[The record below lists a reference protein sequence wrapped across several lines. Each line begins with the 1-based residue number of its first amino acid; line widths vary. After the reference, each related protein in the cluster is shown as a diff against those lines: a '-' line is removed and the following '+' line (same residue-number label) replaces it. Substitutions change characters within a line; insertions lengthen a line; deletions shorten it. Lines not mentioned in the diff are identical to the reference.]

1 MRALSSMRM
10 KRGSAAGFVLLVHPT
25 RSCSGKALLARRR
38 LPWDRGSAG
47 LDQKKRGGTH
57 RNTKLVGLAD

>member
-38 LPWDRGSAG
+38 LPWDRGSAA
-47 LDQKKRGGTH
+47 LDQKKREGASIGT
-57 RNTKLVGLAD
+57 RS